1 MYFAF
6 TLEVP
11 RRFPLIRPCLIPLT
25 LGPLGPYLKT
35 RIYTLPRGSARYIFK
50 TLNTRP
56 AARRFPMDCWALPDQ
71 KPSHSRTES
80 PFWPGIVATPTRNS
94 RSGLESSTVP
104 HRIAVVPWD
113 RRQSH
118 TESPFWPGIGDSPT
132 RNRRS
137 GLGSATVPHGT
148 AALAWDRFQSRTEC
162 LLWPRGGAQNSDAE
176 YPGGSLGCAWRLPR
190 AISYSVLDGRA
201 KQGGEFGRLLNPK
214 GVRAGWAVGSDAR

>member
-1 MYFAF
+1 MGLQTSPLAESSP
-6 TLEVP
+6 LP
-11 RRFPLIRPCLIPLT
+11 HGIAALAWDRRQF
-25 LGPLGPYLKT
+25 
-35 RIYTLPRGSARYIFK
+35 
-50 TLNTRP
+50 
-56 AARRFPMDCWALPDQ
+56 
-71 KPSHSRTES
+71 RTES

-94 RSGLESSTVP
+94 RSCLESSTVP

-162 LLWPRGGAQNSDAE
+162 VLWPRGGAQKLRGRV
-176 YPGGSLGCAWRLPR
+176 PRRLPWMR
-190 AISYSVLDGRA
+190 PEAPPCHVVLGARRTR
-201 KQGGEFGRLLNPK
+201 E
-214 GVRAGWAVGSDAR
+214 AGWGVWEITKP